1 MLEYGI
7 VQFKP
12 SNATLLGV
20 PLEVHHKGKVII
32 LKIDS
37 LTLRKGAT
45 IIVCNDETWFK
56 AEVLEIQMNGEK
68 VESVAEGEIGVKLS
82 HSVQKTSELW
92 LQDIDPGNSRVVVDA
107 S

>member
-1 MLEYGI
+1 LLTKEDARAALLEYGLVAI
-7 VQFKP
+7 QTI
-12 SNATLLGV
+12 NASLLGV

-68 VESVAEGEIGVKLS
+68 LNLFLRVK
-82 HSVQKTSELW
+82 
-92 LQDIDPGNSRVVVDA
+92 
-107 S
+107 